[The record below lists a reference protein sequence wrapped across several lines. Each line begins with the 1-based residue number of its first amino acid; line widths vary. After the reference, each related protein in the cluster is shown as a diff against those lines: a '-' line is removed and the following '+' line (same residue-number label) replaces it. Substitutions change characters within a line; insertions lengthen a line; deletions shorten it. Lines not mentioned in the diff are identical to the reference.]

1 MIVARTRWRRC
12 RRRNDTGLINTLE
25 AIYSHTHPLRPP
37 VPIIS
42 SFLFPQTPICKDT
55 ARSPGT
61 TAYLG
66 EEQEAAGRRE
76 EWGSSG
82 PLTASKEV
90 RGKGAAGKGGRR
102 KEGESVSH
110 NTMNGRG
117 KVNVVAATTSPD

>member
-1 MIVARTRWRRC
+1 M
-12 RRRNDTGLINTLE
+12 
-25 AIYSHTHPLRPP
+25 
-37 VPIIS
+37 
-42 SFLFPQTPICKDT
+42 
-55 ARSPGT
+55 
-61 TAYLG
+61 G